1 MMWQQFNKFFHNIY
15 VYLYK
20 QIWIHV
26 ARIPVL
32 TPELVYILMMDLF
45 VIVQWGLRERTVKV
59 CTFFVITVSRIKS
72 IATQT
77 FGRTAI
83 I

>member
-1 MMWQQFNKFFHNIY
+1 M
-15 VYLYK
+15 
-20 QIWIHV
+20 WIHV

-59 CTFFVITVSRIKS
+59 CTFFSDDS
-72 IATQT
+72 IMHKINRYAN
-77 FGRTAI
+77 I
-83 I
+83 LKNSDYLINL